1 MLPSAYLQGAPTWS
15 PDGGQVA
22 FGDLLTGPAQPASE
36 MRIHVVNLSI
46 RQAATLP
53 GSEGLWSARWS
64 PDGRYMAAITSDSQ
78 TLMIFDFR
86 QNRWEKVASAGQITN
101 MDWISHTLPKIL

>member
-1 MLPSAYLQGAPTWS
+1 
-15 PDGGQVA
+15 
-22 FGDLLTGPAQPASE
+22 
-36 MRIHVVNLSI
+36 
-46 RQAATLP
+46 
-53 GSEGLWSARWS
+53 
-64 PDGRYMAAITSDSQ
+64 MAAITSDSR